1 MYIELILKE
10 FCVFVSYQECIAL
23 LTAMG
28 VRNCKPEVVYVVFFL
43 SS

>member
-1 MYIELILKE
+1 MIGKSVLCVCLKYYE
-10 FCVFVSYQECIAL
+10 RIAL

-28 VRNCKPEVVYVVFFL
+28 VRNCKAEVVYLVFFL